1 MEEVHDVN
9 PTNLGGNWQ
18 SFGLS
23 VAACSL
29 AVRDLKQSHVVVMPA
44 TDFARIYGT
53 TPGLSAWSPPI

>member
-1 MEEVHDVN
+1 MIN
-9 PTNLGGNWQ
+9 ISLAGNWQ

-23 VAACSL
+23 AVACSS
-29 AVRDLKQSHVVVMPA
+29 AVRELSVKRGLSANHVVVMPL